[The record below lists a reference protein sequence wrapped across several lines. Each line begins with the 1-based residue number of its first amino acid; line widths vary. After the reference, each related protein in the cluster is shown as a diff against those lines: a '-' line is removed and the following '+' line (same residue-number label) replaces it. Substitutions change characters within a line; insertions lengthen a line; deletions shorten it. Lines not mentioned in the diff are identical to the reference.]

1 MHFIHGYINISQWK
15 CFTFLCEIYTIHY
28 ILYIYFFSNKISE
41 RLLAFSFSQVELPP
55 PDLGPTASL
64 TQTLSLLREVLA
76 SHDSSVLPL
85 DARQADFAQVTFLCH
100 VFWQNPV
107 CFHLLVTG
115 MWLK

>member
-1 MHFIHGYINISQWK
+1 MEMFY
-15 CFTFLCEIYTIHY
+15 FFCEIYTIYY
-28 ILYIYFFSNKISE
+28 ILLFFFSNKILE
-41 RLLAFSFSQVELPP
+41 RLLAFLFSQVELPP

-85 DARQADFAQVTFLCH
+85 DARQADFAQVTLFFH